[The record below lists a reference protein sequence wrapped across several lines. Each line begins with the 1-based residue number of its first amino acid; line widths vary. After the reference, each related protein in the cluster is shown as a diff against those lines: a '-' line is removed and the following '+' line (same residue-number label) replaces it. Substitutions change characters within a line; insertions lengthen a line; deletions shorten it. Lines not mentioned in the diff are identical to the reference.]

1 MTATITNQR
10 VNIRL
15 TREQHEYLNE
25 ISWRNRTSMTEYVRE
40 LISKDMKVTNIK
52 PATGNAA
59 TGLTQDYD
67 GF

>member
-15 TREQHEYLNE
+15 THEQHEYLSE
-25 ISWRNRTSMTEYVRE
+25 IAWRNRTNMTEYVRE
-40 LISKDMKVTNIK
+40 LINADIKKQQSVKASKQAVVN
-52 PATGNAA
+52 
-59 TGLTQDYD
+59 DYD